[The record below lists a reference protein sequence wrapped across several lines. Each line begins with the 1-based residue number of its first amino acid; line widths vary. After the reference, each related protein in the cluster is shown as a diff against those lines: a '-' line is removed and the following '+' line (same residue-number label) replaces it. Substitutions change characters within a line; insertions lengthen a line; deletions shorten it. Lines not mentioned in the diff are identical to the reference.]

1 MALTQTDIARVKALG
16 FLRNRGTELF
26 SGRIVPAGGVF
37 TVEELAAAAELAA
50 RFGNGKVA
58 PTTRMTLEIV
68 GIPYEQIDQAIA
80 FGEALGLRFGGT
92 GAKVRP
98 VTACKGTTCVFG
110 SYDTQALGREIHQRY
125 YLGWDK
131 VALPHKFKIAVGGCP
146 NSCIKPSLN
155 DFGIEGRRTP
165 EGATRSTWAAPGAG
179 TPGWATRC
187 PGWWNR
193 RRSSPFWKRPCCGSG
208 KTPFRGSAWARPS
221 TGWARRPFSPR
232 WRETVYR
239 RGGRPFL
246 PPRSNKGRNRPLP
259 AFPRPLPS
267 SAQAKGPARRFRGAQ
282 GLSFPVWVLLRIC
295 SRCGIASGAHRCNG
309 AARGL
314 CGRRAHPSNP
324 DRRPGAPGS
333 HGSCG
338 WAWPRPAGRGRR
350 PAAP

>member
-165 EGATRSTWAAPGAG
+165 EGVRYQIYVGGTWGRHTRVGDPLPRLVEQEEILPLLEKTLLWFRENAFQRERLGAAIDRLG
-179 TPGWATRC
+179 TAALL
-187 PGWWNR
+187 
-193 RRSSPFWKRPCCGSG
+193 
-208 KTPFRGSAWARPS
+208 SALEGDGLP
-221 TGWARRPFSPR
+221 ARR
-232 WRETVYR
+232 EAI
-239 RGGRPFL
+239 L
-246 PPRSNKGRNRPLP
+246 AGRNRPLP

>member
-131 VALPHKFKIAVGGCP
+131 VALPHKVKIAVGGCP

-165 EGATRSTWAAPGAG
+165 EGVRYQIYVGGTWGRHTRVGD
-179 TPGWATRC
+179 
-187 PGWWNR
+187 
-193 RRSSPFWKRPCCGSG
+193 
-208 KTPFRGSAWARPS
+208 
-221 TGWARRPFSPR
+221 
-232 WRETVYR
+232 
-239 RGGRPFL
+239 
-246 PPRSNKGRNRPLP
+246 PLP
-259 AFPRPLPS
+259 RLVEQEEILPLLEKTLLWFRENAFQRERLGAAIDRLGTAALL
-267 SAQAKGPARRFRGAQ
+267 SALVGDGLPARREAI
-282 GLSFPVWVLLRIC
+282 L
-295 SRCGIASGAHRCNG
+295 
-309 AARGL
+309 
-314 CGRRAHPSNP
+314 
-324 DRRPGAPGS
+324 
-333 HGSCG
+333 
-338 WAWPRPAGRGRR
+338 
-350 PAAP
+350 AAPLKQRP

>member
-146 NSCIKPSLN
+146 NSCMKPSLN
-155 DFGIEGRRTP
+155 DFGVEGHKVPAFDAEKCRGCAVCQIEKNCPMKAAKLVDGKLHIDDTICKTCGVCTGKCPFKAVSHDTKTMYQIYVGGTWGKRT
-165 EGATRSTWAAPGAG
+165 RMG
-179 TPGWATRC
+179 TPLSRLVSEEEIL
-187 PGWWNR
+187 PLLE
-193 RRSSPFWKRPCCGSG
+193 
-208 KTPFRGSAWARPS
+208 KTMLWFKENA
-221 TGWARRPFSPR
+221 
-232 WRETVYR
+232 Y
-239 RGGRPFL
+239 
-246 PPRSNKGRNRPLP
+246 
-259 AFPRPLPS
+259 
-267 SAQAKGPARRFRGAQ
+267 AKERLGMAIDRIGEDKLEAALFDDD
-282 GLSFPVWVLLRIC
+282 LLRRKEEIL
-295 SRCGIASGAHRCNG
+295 SRDV
-309 AARGL
+309 L
-314 CGRRAHPSNP
+314 Q
-324 DRRPGAPGS
+324 RP
-333 HGSCG
+333 
-338 WAWPRPAGRGRR
+338 
-350 PAAP
+350 

>member
-146 NSCIKPSLN
+146 NSCAKPSLN
-155 DFGIEGRRTP
+155 DFGIEGHR
-165 EGATRSTWAAPGAG
+165 APVYDSEKCRGCKVCAVQ
-179 TPGWATRC
+179 TSC
-187 PGWWNR
+187 PVKAVSMEDGKAKIDTNACI
-193 RRSSPFWKRPCCGSG
+193 SCGVCVGKCPFQAVAHES
-208 KTPFRGSAWARPS
+208 
-221 TGWARRPFSPR
+221 
-232 WRETVYR
+232 ETVYAIYV
-239 RGGRPFL
+239 GGTWG
-246 PPRSNKGRNRPLP
+246 KTTRNGTRLSRMVR
-259 AFPRPLPS
+259 ADEIDALIEKTMLWFRENAYQKERLGK
-267 SAQAKGPARRFRGAQ
+267 AIDRLGVDALEKALFGDDLLARKEEI
-282 GLSFPVWVLLRIC
+282 L
-295 SRCGIASGAHRCNG
+295 
-309 AARGL
+309 
-314 CGRRAHPSNP
+314 
-324 DRRPGAPGS
+324 
-333 HGSCG
+333 
-338 WAWPRPAGRGRR
+338 
-350 PAAP
+350 AAPIRTAP